1 MAVPPDTTLTGTSG
15 FAEACRMVDAS
26 SPVGPSEQGPTV
38 YTFPGKSLL
47 NREDAARYLGIA
59 PLRLRLLDIAR
70 CGPVALSPGCYRVDA
85 LDLYRSELF
94 LKAELPIEEASRR
107 AARAQARIES
117 DDFEPDPF
125 MEMATQHDLRDVMAF
140 IGGRVAIVGG
150 LIIVV
155 LSHTP
160 LSRILT
166 HTLR

>member
-1 MAVPPDTTLTGTSG
+1 MTLTEASG
-15 FAEACRMVDAS
+15 FAEACEMVDAS
-26 SPVGPSEQGPTV
+26 SSAGPSEQGPTV
-38 YTFPGKSLL
+38 YAFPGKSLL
-47 NREDAARYLGIA
+47 NREEAARYLGIT
-59 PLRLRLLDIAR
+59 PLRLRLLDIAC
-70 CGPVALSPGCYRVDA
+70 CGPIALSPGRYRVDA

-94 LKAELPIEEASRR
+94 LKAALPVEEASRR
-107 AARAQARIES
+107 ALLAQTRIES
-117 DDFEPDPF
+117 GHFVSDPF

>member
-1 MAVPPDTTLTGTSG
+1 MTEASG
-15 FAEACRMVDAS
+15 FAEAWGMVDAS
-26 SPVGPSEQGPTV
+26 SPAGQSEQGPTV

-47 NREDAARYLGIA
+47 NREEAARYLGIT

-70 CGPVALSPGCYRVDA
+70 CGPISLSPGRYRIDA

-94 LKAELPIEEASRR
+94 LKAALPVEEASRR
-107 AARAQARIES
+107 AILAQAKIDS
-117 DDFEPDPF
+117 DHFEPDPF

-140 IGGRVAIVGG
+140 IGGRVAIIGG

-166 HTLR
+166 HTLK

>member
-1 MAVPPDTTLTGTSG
+1 
-15 FAEACRMVDAS
+15 MVDAS
-26 SPVGPSEQGPTV
+26 SPAGQSEKGPTV
-38 YTFPGKSLL
+38 FTFPGKSLL
-47 NREDAARYLGIA
+47 SREEAARYLGIT
-59 PLRLRLLDIAR
+59 PFRLRLLDIAR
-70 CGPVALSPGCYRVDA
+70 CGPIALSPGRYRVDA

-94 LKAELPIEEASRR
+94 LKAELPLEEASRR
-107 AARAQARIES
+107 AALAQSRIDNEES
-117 DDFEPDPF
+117 APDPF

-140 IGGRVAIVGG
+140 ISGRVAIIGG